1 MSEIGTNSE
10 EDSLVIS
17 CVRCLEMGWF
27 AYTHACPRVIPA
39 KFDHG
44 SPTLPK
50 LRRPS
55 PITGAERRAYLLV
68 DVAP

>member
-27 AYTHACPRVIPA
+27 ATEDCTAQTASRRSELVYTCHDRE
-39 KFDHG
+39 
-44 SPTLPK
+44 LK
-50 LRRPS
+50 L
-55 PITGAERRAYLLV
+55 G
-68 DVAP
+68 

>member
-27 AYTHACPRVIPA
+27 ARTVLHKLLHGEGELVYTL
-39 KFDHG
+39 K
-44 SPTLPK
+44 TLIEFYA
-50 LRRPS
+50 LFR
-55 PITGAERRAYLLV
+55 
-68 DVAP
+68 